1 MNFLDESGLKKLWS
15 KIKSYVKN
23 NYLPIVSKGRVT
35 PNLLLQFLSIGN
47 DNEING
53 TTYDS
58 AGNVIYNNQVHINY
72 TSSGFV
78 TLAYGG
84 GYVVACGRERLM
96 GAALSVHGSIAAS
109 GSISGNTSSDERLK
123 ENIKDIDCLSII
135 NSMGGTKAFTYKE
148 NGEKSIGFIAQ
159 NVRNCEFMKGIVTED
174 KNGYLGINY
183 WDPKLVSVSF
193 GAIEQLQGKIEGLEK
208 KLSELQGTEVS

>member
-1 MNFLDESGLKKLWS
+1 MNFLDESGLKKLWA

-23 NYLPIVSKGRVT
+23 NYLPIESKGRVT
-35 PNLLLQFLSIGN
+35 PNLVLQYLSLGN

-53 TTYDS
+53 ISYDS
-58 AGNVIYNNQVHINY
+58 AGNIVYNNGFHINY

-84 GYVVACGRERLM
+84 GYVVVRGIERLM
-96 GAALSVHGSIAAS
+96 GATLSVHGDIAAS

-135 NSMGGTKAFTYKE
+135 KSMGGTKAFTYKE

-159 NVRNCEFMKGIVTED
+159 NVRNCEAMKGIVIED

-193 GAIEQLQGKIEGLEK
+193 GAIEQLQGKIAELEK

>member
-1 MNFLDESGLKKLWS
+1 MQFLNTDGLNRLWA

-35 PNLLLQFLSIGN
+35 PNLVLQFLSIGN

-53 TTYDS
+53 VTYDG
-58 AGNVIYNNQVHINY
+58 AGNITYNNGVHINY
-72 TSSGFV
+72 TSNGWV
-78 TLAYGG
+78 TLCYGG
-84 GYVVACGRERLM
+84 GHVVVCGRERLM
-96 GAALSVHGSIAAS
+96 GAALTVHGSIAAS
-109 GSISGNTSSDERLK
+109 GSISGNASSDERLK

-135 NSMGGTKAFTYKE
+135 KSMGGTKAFTYKE

-159 NVRNCEFMKGIVTED
+159 NVRNCEVMKGIVTED
-174 KNGYLGINY
+174 KDGYLGINY

-193 GAIEQLQGKIEGLEK
+193 GAIEQLQGKIVELEK
-208 KLSELQGTEVS
+208 KLSELQGTEVR

>member
-1 MNFLDESGLKKLWS
+1 MKFLDESGLKKLWT
-15 KIKSYVKN
+15 KLKSYLKN

-35 PNLLLQFLSIGN
+35 PNLVLQFLSIGN

-58 AGNVIYNNQVHINY
+58 AGNVFYNNQVHINY

-84 GYVVACGRERLM
+84 GYVVVRGRERLM

-135 NSMGGTKAFTYKE
+135 NSMGGTKVYVQ
-148 NGEKSIGFIAQ
+148 GERREEHRLHRPKCTKLRGYERY
-159 NVRNCEFMKGIVTED
+159 RNRG
-174 KNGYLGINY
+174 
-183 WDPKLVSVSF
+183 
-193 GAIEQLQGKIEGLEK
+193 
-208 KLSELQGTEVS
+208 